1 MGLETASY
9 YPLLVF
15 LGAFAKLRKATI
27 RIFMSVCPSI
37 RPSVRMKQLGSLS
50 TDFRENLICD
60 NFSKHYREN
69 SIYIK
74 IGKFFFRKSCSLWDN
89 VGKYCRAGQATDDN
103 MAHAHCMLDT

>member
-74 IGKFFFRKSCSLWDN
+74 IGKLFFSKILLFMRQC
-89 VGKYCRAGQATDDN
+89 GKILQSGAGHT
-103 MAHAHCMLDT
+103 